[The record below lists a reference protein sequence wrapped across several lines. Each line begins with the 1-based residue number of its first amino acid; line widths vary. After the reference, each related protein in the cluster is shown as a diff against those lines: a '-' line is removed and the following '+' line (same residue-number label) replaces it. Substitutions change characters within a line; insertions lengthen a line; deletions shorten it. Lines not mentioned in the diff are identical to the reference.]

1 MLRCCLN
8 HLCLKQL
15 VVDCSV
21 LPEKRSAVS
30 RELLEPVHRFGHPKN
45 EPRKSSSTLPKSSL
59 FIKQLIISFLLFEI
73 YQKQLVILNTFPWV
87 KYSRTEE
94 KYEKFMRNMQQLPK
108 PWCTTVISF
117 WTCDGWQIQFIRGLK
132 LHINFYCFS

>member
-1 MLRCCLN
+1 MLEAAGSGLFSSPWKTQCRI
-8 HLCLKQL
+8 QGTFG
-15 VVDCSV
+15 
-21 LPEKRSAVS
+21 AGT
-30 RELLEPVHRFGHPKN
+30 PVWAPK
-45 EPRKSSSTLPKSSL
+45 KWAQK
-59 FIKQLIISFLLFEI
+59 IKQYSTQKFPFYQTVNNLISFEI

-87 KYSRTEE
+87 TYSRTEE